1 MSDLPTRPSLLEL
14 FILLQRLRLARVL
27 LWLAR
32 TTSRFE
38 DAAHAYAQRVLS
50 R

>member
-1 MSDLPTRPSLLEL
+1 MTERPSLLDL
-14 FILLQRLRLARVL
+14 FIRVQRLRLARLL
-27 LWLAR
+27 LWMAR

-38 DAAHAYAQRVLS
+38 DAAKAYAQRILS

>member
-1 MSDLPTRPSLLEL
+1 MTERKSLLDL
-14 FILLQRLRLARVL
+14 FLHVQRLRLARL
-27 LWLAR
+27 LLRMAR

-38 DAAHAYAQRVLS
+38 DAAQAYAQRVLS